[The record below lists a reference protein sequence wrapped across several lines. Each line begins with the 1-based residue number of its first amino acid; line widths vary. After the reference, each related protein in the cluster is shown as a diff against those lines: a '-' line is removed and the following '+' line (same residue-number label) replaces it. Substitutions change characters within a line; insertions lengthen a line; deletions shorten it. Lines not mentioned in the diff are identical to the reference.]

1 MPAGNAMT
9 VLTKL
14 RMTICIL
21 CFSPLVVA
29 AGQENSPTVRIKVAG
44 SGSTVLSAQSPGGK
58 ASVTI
63 HTAIVDDACMKTCPL
78 SRALADIGK
87 KPISLAEELVISIG
101 GKPVAVPSS
110 VYDDLYHI
118 EWASLSY
125 EKGTFKLH
133 VKGREYLVCI
143 YFDSKNG
150 IKRMTVYDDVAA
162 QLVEDAHY
170 YQAIL
175 K

>member
-1 MPAGNAMT
+1 MPAGNAMMT
-9 VLTKL
+9 LTKL
-14 RMTICIL
+14 RMTISML
-21 CFSPLVVA
+21 CLGPLVLA
-29 AGQENSPTVRIKVAG
+29 AAQESSPTTQIKVDR
-44 SGSTVLSAQSPGGK
+44 SGRTVLSAQSPTGK

-63 HTAIVDDACMKTCPL
+63 QTAVVDEACVKACPL
-78 SRALADIGK
+78 SRALADVTK
-87 KPISLAEELVISIG
+87 KPIWLAEELVISIG

-110 VYDDLYHI
+110 VYDDLYNV

-125 EKGTFKLH
+125 EKGAFKLR
-133 VKGREYLVCI
+133 VKGREYLASI
-143 YFDSKNG
+143 YFDSRNG

-170 YQAIL
+170 YQAVF